1 MAHFYGNL
9 KGSRG
14 AATRCGTARSGL
26 TVSARSWKGSVTVE
40 MTEDEDFGEPCV
52 IIRAADGSSTS
63 GRALYCGPLSAL
75 VSAASLVPTYS
86 KLFPEVA
93 K

>member
-40 MTEDEDFGEPCV
+40 MRETDSGTWCRILASE
-52 IIRAADGSSTS
+52 GSSVGGNVLFS
-63 GRALYCGPLSAL
+63 GRISELATAVRLMPQEDC
-75 VSAASLVPTYS
+75 
-86 KLFPEVA
+86 K
-93 K
+93 